1 MCEVCSGKQSEA
13 RMMITRNFIFPFTC
27 SSIFIL
33 SLHFFQTCNAA
44 DCTPSVC
51 GVIRNISSPFRLKGD
66 PKHCGDRKY
75 ELVCENNV
83 ASVHL
88 NPQKYLVKAIN
99 YSDFTIRLAHVS
111 ISNNTCSF
119 PMSSAYESIPIS
131 SSYESFDPY
140 ELDMNWPIYFMSCEH
155 PLQNSS
161 LSTQVTDCEQGRH
174 TYIKVGHMRLADV
187 EYMCTIVSVVKT
199 SWNFRDLNNVSLSEI
214 HQSLLYGFNLSWWG
228 LACRKCNIADGCY
241 VDQHGTV
248 TCGERHSDLYYHW
261 RDVMDT
267 FRPEQEGPL
276 AGYLM
281 IFMLVVAVVFAGV
294 SIPAKI
300 IIGFG
305 ASYWVLVKYNF
316 VSYEVRFIVGILCG
330 MGFLI
335 YKFRRRRLSMY
346 EEIEGFLKS
355 DNKLSPIRYSYSD
368 IKKMTRDFR
377 EKLGEGGYGCVY
389 KGKLRSGH
397 HVAVKL
403 LGKATT
409 NGQDFINEI
418 GTIGRIHHVNVV
430 KLVGYCAERSK
441 RALVFDFM
449 PNGSLEKYI
458 FNREKVSPLDWDM
471 KFKIVVEVA
480 RGIEYLHCGCDIQI
494 LHFDIKPHNIL
505 LDDKFV
511 PKISD
516 FGLAKL
522 CSIEMDTVTM
532 TAARGTIGYVA
543 PELINRSIGGVSYKA
558 DVYSF
563 GMLLMEM
570 VGLNQ
575 ELRGNYDDSSKY
587 FPDWIYDH
595 FNQGKDIEIE
605 KVEEK
610 NGNDDGS
617 ESRKRLVQKMTI
629 VALWCI
635 QMRPHDRPS
644 MSKVLEMLE
653 ADVERL
659 HIPMY
664 PFQSAHV
671 AGNEEESRDTS
682 ATDSV
687 SLLHYSNGSN
697 IEITIA

>member
-1 MCEVCSGKQSEA
+1 
-13 RMMITRNFIFPFTC
+13 MMIIFQNLFFIT
-27 SSIFIL
+27 SSSLLIL
-33 SLHFFQTCNAA
+33 SLLHFLQTCKAA
-44 DCTPSVC
+44 DCSPSAC
-51 GVIRNISSPFRLKGD
+51 GNIGNISFPFRLKND
-66 PKHCGDRKY
+66 PIGCGDHQY

-83 ASVHL
+83 PTVYL
-88 NPQKYLVKAIN
+88 NSQKYHVRAID
-99 YSDFTIRLAHVS
+99 YHTFTIRLADVF
-111 ISNNTCSF
+111 IINNNTCSF
-119 PMSSAYESIPIS
+119 PMYSAYEI
-131 SSYESFDPY
+131 
-140 ELDMNWPIYFMSCEH
+140 IYFYPYDFSGILGTPRINIMSCQH
-155 PLQNSS
+155 PLHNSS
-161 LSTQVTDCEQGRH
+161 PFTQLTDCEQPSTH
-174 TYIKVGHMRLADV
+174 VYIKVGNVSVAYMD
-187 EYMCTIVSVVKT
+187 YMCTLDSVLAT
-199 SWNFRDLNNVSLSEI
+199 SWKFTDLSLNNVSLSEI
-214 HQSLLYGFNLSWWG
+214 HQALFYGVNVSWLRFMCG
-228 LACRKCNIADGCY
+228 KCSGRTSCSVGPDG
-241 VDQHGTV
+241 VA
-248 TCGERHSDLYYHW
+248 TCHEYPSDLGYNWEHI
-261 RDVMDT
+261 MES
-267 FRPEQEGPL
+267 FRPHYGGPI
-276 AGYLM
+276 AGCLM

-305 ASYWVLVKYNF
+305 ASYWVLVKDWERSDIERIIV
-316 VSYEVRFIVGILCG
+316 VSYEVRFIIGIVCG

-335 YKFRRRRLSMY
+335 YKFRRRRLSVY
-346 EEIEGFLKS
+346 DEIEGFLQS

-368 IKKMTRDFR
+368 IKKMTRGFR
-377 EKLGEGGYGCVY
+377 EKLGEGGFGSVY

-403 LGKATT
+403 LEKSKA

-430 KLVGYCAERSK
+430 KLVGYCAQRSK
-441 RALVFDFM
+441 RALIFDFM

-458 FNREKVSPLDWDM
+458 FKGEKASSLDWDM
-471 KFKIVVEVA
+471 KFKIAIGVA
-480 RGIEYLHCGCDIQI
+480 RGVEYLHRGCDIQI

-522 CSIEMDTVTM
+522 CSIEKDTVTM

-570 VGLNQ
+570 VGLNKD
-575 ELRGNYDDSSKY
+575 LRGKNDVSSKY

-605 KVEEK
+605 KAGEK
-610 NGNDDGS
+610 NGNDDEN
-617 ESRKRLVQKMTI
+617 ESRKSLVQKMTI

-635 QMRPHDRPS
+635 QIRPDDRPS
-644 MSKVLEMLE
+644 MNKVLEMLE

-659 HIPMY
+659 HIPEL
-664 PFQSAHV
+664 PSQSAHV
-671 AGNEEESRDTS
+671 AGNEEDSLGTNS
-682 ATDSV
+682 TDSV
-687 SLLHYSNGSN
+687 SLLHYYDRS